1 MLNRR
6 LLELHSVLRV
16 CLVALVVSWA
26 LWRSPSN
33 ASGGGSEDPISSY
46 VSTYTYLVHEN
57 YVDSW
62 AGVRVLEN
70 AINQLLAEPTQ
81 ETLEDARAAWL
92 SSRESYGQTEAFRFY
107 GGPIDYFDEEE
118 GMEGPEGRMNAW
130 PLDEAY
136 IDYVVGN
143 PSSGIINDVT
153 IPLTLGGILLRN
165 QTDDDRNV
173 STGYHAIEF
182 LLWGQDTSRD
192 TAGTRPFA
200 DFVAGSSA
208 NDRRRLYIKLIMAQ
222 LLRDH
227 EFLVKQWAPSQD
239 NYAKEFESLPPKVA
253 LGKILVGVLTLTE
266 FELASERLGV
276 PLDSGDPEDEH
287 SCFSDNTHN
296 DFIYNARGIENV
308 YFGRYSTYQGIG
320 LDELVQDMDP
330 DLNEK
335 MKLAIRKTGLL
346 LEGIEAPFDR
356 VLASPSESLKR
367 QQAERAFDSLMRQG
381 QLLKEVG
388 FLFGLDIHSNDGDLG

>member
-6 LLELHSVLRV
+6 LIDLYLVLRV
-16 CLVALVVSWA
+16 GLVAVFFVCGA
-26 LWRSPSN
+26 GISPGSG
-33 ASGGGSEDPISSY
+33 SGGTNDDPISSY
-46 VSTYTYLVHEN
+46 VSTYTYLVYKN

-62 AGVRVLEN
+62 SGVRLLEK
-70 AINQLLAEPTQ
+70 AVNQLLVEPT
-81 ETLEDARAAWL
+81 EKALEDARAAWL

-107 GGPIDYFDEEE
+107 GGPIDYFDEKA
-118 GMEGPEGRMNAW
+118 GLEGPEGRMNAW

-136 IDYVVGN
+136 IDYVAGN
-143 PSSGIINDVT
+143 PSAGIINDPT
-153 IPLTLGGILLRN
+153 ISLTLDSILSRN

-182 LLWGQDTSRD
+182 LLWGQDTSRE
-192 TAGTRPFA
+192 TAGTRPA
-200 DFVAGSSA
+200 TDFVAGSLV
-208 NDRRRLYIKLIMAQ
+208 NDRRRLYIELIVAQ
-222 LLRDH
+222 LVRDH
-227 EFLVKQWAPSQD
+227 EFLVTQWAPGQD
-239 NYAKEFESLPPKVA
+239 NYAGEFESLPPKEA
-253 LGKILVGVLTLTE
+253 LRKILVGVLTLTE

-296 DFIYNARGIENV
+296 DFIFNARGIENV

-320 LDELVQDMDP
+320 LDNLVQDMDP

-335 MKLAIRKTGLL
+335 MKLAIRQTGSL
-346 LEGIEAPFDR
+346 LEGIEPPFDR
-356 VLASPSESLKR
+356 VLASPSGSPKR
-367 QQAERAFDSLMRQG
+367 LQSELAFDSLMRQG

>member
-1 MLNRR
+1 MLSRWF
-6 LLELHSVLRV
+6 LGLGSVFWV
-16 CLVALVVSWA
+16 CLVALVLGYA
-26 LWRSPSN
+26 ARSLPSN
-33 ASGGGSEDPISSY
+33 ASGGGNADPLSDY
-46 VSTYTYLVHEN
+46 VSTYTYLVYEN
-57 YVDSW
+57 YVDSM
-62 AGVRVLEN
+62 AGVRVLES
-70 AINQLLAEPTQ
+70 AIDRLLAEPTP
-81 ETLEDARAAWL
+81 EALRNARAAWL

-118 GMEGPEGRMNAW
+118 GLEGPEGRMNAW

-136 IDYVVGN
+136 IDYVDGN
-143 PSSGIINDVT
+143 PSAGIINDAS
-153 IPLTLGGILLRN
+153 ILLTLDGILSRN

-182 LLWGQDTSRD
+182 LLWGQDTSRE
-192 TAGTRPFA
+192 TAGTRPVT

-208 NDRRRLYIKLIMAQ
+208 NDRRRLYIKLIMSQ
-222 LLRDH
+222 LILDH
-227 EFLVKQWAPSQD
+227 EFLVEQWAPSQD
-239 NYAKEFESLPPKVA
+239 NYAKEFENLSPKVA

-266 FELASERLGV
+266 FELASDRLGV
-276 PLDSGDPEDEH
+276 ALDSGDPEDEH

-296 DFIYNARGIENV
+296 DFLYNARGIENV

-320 LDELVQDMDP
+320 LDDLVQDIDP

-335 MKLAIRKTGLL
+335 MKLAIRQTVSL

-356 VLASPSESLKR
+356 VLASSSGSPQRAQS
-367 QQAERAFDSLMRQG
+367 ERAFNSLMRQG
-381 QLLKEVG
+381 RLLKEVG

>member
-1 MLNRR
+1 
-6 LLELHSVLRV
+6 
-16 CLVALVVSWA
+16 
-26 LWRSPSN
+26 
-33 ASGGGSEDPISSY
+33 
-46 VSTYTYLVHEN
+46 
-57 YVDSW
+57 
-62 AGVRVLEN
+62 VLEN
-70 AINQLLAEPTQ
+70 AINQLLAEPTL

-107 GGPIDYFDEEE
+107 GGPIDYFDDEE

-153 IPLTLGGILLRN
+153 IPLTLGDILLRN

-239 NYAKEFESLPPKVA
+239 NYAKEFESLPSKVA
-253 LGKILVGVLTLTE
+253 LRKILVGVLTLTE

-276 PLDSGDPEDEH
+276 ALDSGDPEDEH

-356 VLASPSESLKR
+356 VLASPPESLKR
-367 QQAERAFDSLMRQG
+367 QQAELAFESLMRQG